1 VIENP
6 TALNN
11 VVTTRTTIFSRRRKR
26 ILIVD
31 TTFVLVGLGHSYLT
45 VLFSPGNGNA
55 RTFITNRVRAFGP
68 KHFRKV
74 HASRVCVCVCSTPGR
89 CRPITG
95 YRSTRNAHCGGGGGD
110 RSLPD
115 WVTATGCHGPERFA
129 RIKSSPRSRTG
140 LWTCATFAPRRS
152 RG

>member
-1 VIENP
+1 MIENP

-31 TTFVLVGLGHSYLT
+31 TTFALVGLGHSYLT

-74 HASRVCVCVCSTPGR
+74 HASRVCVR
-89 CRPITG
+89 RPVGVDRLLVTVRHGTHTAEEEGVTDRYQIGLPPRVATV
-95 YRSTRNAHCGGGGGD
+95 RN
-110 RSLPD
+110 
-115 WVTATGCHGPERFA
+115 V
-129 RIKSSPRSRTG
+129 SRE
-140 LWTCATFAPRRS
+140 
-152 RG
+152 